1 MIFEETKDNL
11 IYNYGM
17 MKCKLKE
24 FNDIEKKDIIRYRKM
39 DYGYEI
45 LIKNK
50 KELEKKYPN
59 IIMDNIKIE
68 DIMLMYVKGC
78 E

>member
-1 MIFEETKDNL
+1 
-11 IYNYGM
+11 

-45 LIKNK
+45 LIINK
-50 KELEKKYPN
+50 KELEKKNPHFS
-59 IIMDNIKIE
+59 MDKIKIE

-78 E
+78 D

>member
-1 MIFEETKDNL
+1 
-11 IYNYGM
+11 
-17 MKCKLKE
+17 
-24 FNDIEKKDIIRYRKM
+24 M

-59 IIMDNIKIE
+59 VIMDNIKIE

>member
-1 MIFEETKDNL
+1 
-11 IYNYGM
+11 

-50 KELEKKYPN
+50 KELERKYPN
-59 IIMDNIKIE
+59 VIMDNIKIE

>member
-1 MIFEETKDNL
+1 
-11 IYNYGM
+11 

-59 IIMDNIKIE
+59 VIMDNIKIE

-78 E
+78 D

>member
-1 MIFEETKDNL
+1 
-11 IYNYGM
+11 

-59 IIMDNIKIE
+59 VIMDNIKIE